1 MQLIF
6 ILEIIGTIIFAF
18 AGALVAI
25 QRKLDIFGIIVLAVT
40 TAVGG
45 GMFRD
50 IILGITP
57 PSIFVNPI
65 YALIAVLTA
74 LTVIVSYRNAKKIVG
89 LKLYSYLFL
98 VISVLDGIGL
108 GIFTIIGVNVC
119 ITTGFGDHA
128 FLSIFVGV
136 ITGIGGGL
144 LRDVLANRT
153 PLILKK
159 EIYAVASI
167 IGAILYYYMRETIM
181 PQSMAIY
188 ISVLVIIIIRLI
200 ALKKNLHLPSLR
212 KSKKEW

>member
-1 MQLIF
+1 MNLIF
-6 ILEIIGTIIFAF
+6 VLEIIGTIIFAF

-25 QRKLDIFGIIVLAVT
+25 ERKHDIFGIIVLAVT

-50 IILGITP
+50 VILGISP
-57 PSIFVNPI
+57 PSIFVNPV
-65 YALIAVLTA
+65 YAVVAVLTA
-74 LTVIVSYRNAKKIVG
+74 IAVILSYRYAQRIVG
-89 LKLYSYLFL
+89 HFIYSYLFL
-98 VISVLDGIGL
+98 GISALDGIGL

-119 ITTGFGDHA
+119 IISGFGDNA
-128 FLSIFVGV
+128 FLSVFVGV

-167 IGAILYYYMRETIM
+167 IGAMLYYYIRAILPQTI
-181 PQSMAIY
+181 AIY

-200 ALKKNLHLPSLR
+200 ALKKNFHLPSV
-212 KSKKEW
+212 KVKKKEW